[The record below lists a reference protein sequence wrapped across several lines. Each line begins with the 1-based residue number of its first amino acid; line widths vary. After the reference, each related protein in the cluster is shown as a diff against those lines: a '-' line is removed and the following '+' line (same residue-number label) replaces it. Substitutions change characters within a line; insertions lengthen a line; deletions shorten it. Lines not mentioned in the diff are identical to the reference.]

1 MSGGAEDIPGVGDDI
16 DREPTGGGEG
26 GEGGEEKVSGG
37 AEDIPGVGDDIDGEP
52 TGGGEGG
59 EGGEDVSLGETK
71 NWGFTYAATKE
82 RAADLEY
89 KSDRENDYTSLSD
102 LANRITIDDLD
113 FIVKMRDDAIILA
126 NKMKVKFND
135 SDTQK
140 KIKKCIKEKIK
151 QRDAESTSNNVVV
164 EPPPPQVARDI
175 LRSGE
180 RNTDGESKNA
190 DDLVAPGPGHVGN
203 YVSAMPADAILGE
216 YNRKML
222 DTGYYKKKNEN
233 APMLR
238 F

>member
-1 MSGGAEDIPGVGDDI
+1 MSDEEKIQLAALGLLGLFRRRKKDSGSPD
-16 DREPTGGGEG
+16 
-26 GEGGEEKVSGG
+26 EEKVSGG

-52 TGGGEGG
+52 TGEGEGG
-59 EGGEDVSLGETK
+59 EGGEDVSLEK
-71 NWGFTYAATKE
+71 KPNWGFRYAATKK
-82 RAADLEY
+82 RAADLKY
-89 KSDRENDYTSLSD
+89 KPEREKDYTSLSD
-102 LANRITIDDLD
+102 LANRITIADLYT
-113 FIVKMRDDAIILA
+113 IVKMKPDAIILG
-126 NKMKVKFND
+126 NEMGVVIHDGDQMD
-135 SDTQK
+135 SIMRT
-140 KIKKCIKEKIK
+140 IEENII
-151 QRDAESTSNNVVV
+151 QRDAESKSNNVVV
-164 EPPPPQVARDI
+164 QPPPPQVAQYI